1 MDLGMLDIPAE
12 LSARFR
18 RATGYQHLERVTEVA
33 SPQVKATHNL
43 TLPQDVDRH
52 PFSHYAKS
60 KLKATWC
67 QPQGTPLQRAL
78 TPLEPEDALTAVE
91 IYKLIMRF
99 TGESEL
105 SESQEQLLGNY
116 IIEKGQNRPA
126 LRDEILVQLVYHTWG
141 LSEEQHN
148 LPSWLLLTSCLC
160 AFSPSPELEKPLL
173 KYVSD
178 HAPMEYRS
186 LCQQKLLISTQLPG
200 PTSRIYPPTQLE
212 WITNKRKGAMLV
224 DVYAFNEE
232 KLTIEVESWTTG
244 EKLASWLLHARG
256 VTEATE
262 GWSVSLLADDVWSDL
277 AGSDFVMDLLAGAEA
292 EVLQPGS
299 STNSLY
305 LFGGQDVRTPITDL
319 DDFIPP
325 APIVEAPGIS
335 HLYPREGQRQHMDQY
350 VDDLYDLDQGQS
362 DEERVAVLNRRMRGG
377 GGIGPMQP
385 GLYSSG
391 MPTLMSGYPMGMPV
405 SPSLPNYGTMPMIP
419 NMTPMHNMPAMMMPG
434 PPVPSVPDPMQLAAT
449 QQALINQQALVMAQQ
464 MTMQAMTLSQQQTQ
478 EQQRLREQERK
489 QERKQENQQRHAVT
503 PSTQQSQPV
512 GQTNPLPKPQEVDSH
527 NRDNLQSFKDKREY
541 FHNLGQ
547 SNLQT
552 SPSTP
557 YKQQHPGPS
566 SVHPSPS
573 PSTPYKQQ
581 HAGPSVRPSPPLV
594 APYKQQHPGP
604 SVRPSPPPVAPKP
617 KGVIVKEIPSPKSET
632 ESPTTAPI
640 AEPTSNIREI
650 IKKFN
655 SRPPIEPQNFEPVRA
670 PARQFVKKVDPK
682 EEALAKLRKK
692 APVPQPKKQWV
703 TSPPMAKQSPPHT
716 PSPNPSTT
724 TTRVISNSMRE
735 KQRSLED
742 LFRSPRYEKIR
753 PPTPESPS
761 PSPSPSPLPSEL
773 DIPDPPTMHAPSL
786 STMPDEENCHSQ
798 LCHHFPDVY
807 LSYNRIP
814 GKLFLRKEVFYPQ
827 DTFNQPFILNLLY
840 EQIMMDTYSDNC
852 VRINR
857 EERRKMKDLLA
868 NLNVGTMSNILDD
881 TMKKKIVIA
890 ARDNWENYFSRL
902 FPVKTDNSDA
912 HILGVCHRGIR
923 LLKMVAASGI
933 NPKHLCLLR
942 NYSFAELLSVE
953 LCGTNQVQLEL
964 TNENI
969 QLHSSRAPQ
978 IIDMVQFFLKEI
990 VKNSGHVVA
999 LKSFVTDDKSLL
1011 SFSKGDVIKLLP
1023 MEGLQ
1028 PGWRFGTMRGRS
1040 GLFPDDLTQP
1050 SAALDYHSIPLDQRD
1065 DRRKSMRGPK
1075 ASSQQKETLVAIDN
1089 QIDTHSEWTTEDV
1102 SSQRTTRTF
1111 IQGESQEL
1119 QRLDLEWQR
1128 DDLSQRSLE
1137 NPIQELPQDRRIQ
1150 MSAMAEFAMKF
1161 FRTENEGLESRDRTS
1176 EASKAVQFTKV
1187 PIQESLILYNDIE
1200 SNDLSVQCFSNVMQL
1215 MGDTAKKKNTTQT
1228 DCLSHILLLG
1238 KERELLRDEI
1248 YCQVIKQTSNNQKES
1263 SCTLGWRL
1271 LNLIA
1276 GFFPCSGNLK
1286 PYVTR
1291 HLDDIIMDHDHHYRD
1306 LASVC
1311 KDNLQRS
1318 LKFGGRRNI
1327 PSQIEVEANLA
1338 GKSSQLIS
1346 VHLPGQVE
1354 FPIKIHNFSMAA
1366 DVVNEFCQEMSISN
1380 LTEMKEFCISA
1391 NRQQDGMVRPLHP
1404 SEYVMD
1410 FLFDDSGILLTLR
1423 RIMWRMPL
1431 CFNNDIYVDFH
1442 YQQLKGDYLNG
1453 LLQLTLD
1460 GSSSIQQIAELSVLQ
1475 HLSQGLK
1482 TQLSLSDIQ
1491 KYSPAQEGQ
1500 NTSMDEIHSFC
1511 LTKMEA
1517 MNDLSPLK
1525 AKIQFIVF
1533 LTGQHLFGSNNYL
1546 AQKVSQRICPSPCMI
1561 SVNHDG
1567 VLFLHPK
1574 KQEKVFLI
1582 PLTDVQ
1588 SMRTIR
1594 PKSAGKLPS
1603 IEITYGRPSQKITI
1617 HLKQAKELCHTLAI
1631 IIEELI
1637 HPSVNGS
1644 I

>member
-18 RATGYQHLERVTEVA
+18 RATGHRHPEIVTEVA
-33 SPQVKATHNL
+33 TPQVKATHNL

-78 TPLEPEDALTAVE
+78 TPLEPEDACTAVE

-116 IIEKGQNRPA
+116 IIEKGQSQPA
-126 LRDEILVQLVYHTWG
+126 LRDEILVQLIYHTWG

-148 LPSWLLLTSCLC
+148 LQSWLLLTCCLC

-186 LCQQKLLISTQLPG
+186 LCQQKLLISMQLPG

-212 WITNKRKGAMLV
+212 WITNKRKGTMLV
-224 DVYAFNEE
+224 DVYAFNE

-299 STNSLY
+299 STNSVY

-325 APIVEAPGIS
+325 APVIEAPGVS
-335 HLYPREGQRQHMDQY
+335 HLYPQGGQRQHMDQY

-377 GGIGPMQP
+377 GGIGPMHP

-391 MPTLMSGYPMGMPV
+391 MPTLMSGYPMGMPA

-419 NMTPMHNMPAMMMPG
+419 NMPPMHTMPGMMMPG
-434 PPVPSVPDPMQLAAT
+434 SHVPSVPDPMQLAAT

-464 MTMQAMTLSQQQTQ
+464 MTMQAMTLSRQQTQ

-489 QERKQENQQRHAVT
+489 QENQQRHALI
-503 PSTQQSQPV
+503 PSTQQSQPA
-512 GQTNPLPKPQEVDSH
+512 GQTKPLLPKPQEVDSH
-527 NRDNLQSFKDKREY
+527 NRDNLQSFRDKRQY
-541 FHNLGQ
+541 FDNISQ

-566 SVHPSPS
+566 VHPSPS
-573 PSTPYKQQ
+573 SSTPYKQQ
-581 HAGPSVRPSPPLV
+581 HPGTSVHPSPSSST
-594 APYKQQHPGP
+594 PYKQQHPGP

-617 KGVIVKEIPSPKSET
+617 KGAIVKEFPSPKSKT

-640 AEPTSNIREI
+640 SEPTSNIREI

-655 SRPPIEPQNFEPVRA
+655 SRPPVEPQNFEPVRA
-670 PARQFVKKVDPK
+670 PARQFVKKLDPK

-692 APVPQPKKQWV
+692 APVPQQKKQWV
-703 TSPPMAKQSPPHT
+703 MSPPMEKQSPPRI
-716 PSPNPSTT
+716 PSPQSSTT
-724 TTRVISNSMRE
+724 TTRVISNNMRQ

-742 LFRSPRYEKIR
+742 LFSSQRYEQIT
-753 PPTPESPS
+753 PPTPDSPS
-761 PSPSPSPLPSEL
+761 PSPSPEL
-773 DIPDPPTMHAPSL
+773 DIIPDPPTMHAPSL

-807 LSYNRIP
+807 LSYNKRP
-814 GKLFLRKEVFYPQ
+814 GKLFLRKEVFYPK
-827 DTFNQPFILNLLY
+827 DMFNQPFILNLLY
-840 EQIMMDTYSDNC
+840 EQITMDTYSDNC

-881 TMKKKIVIA
+881 AMKKKIVIA

-902 FPVKTDNSDA
+902 FPVKTNNSDA
-912 HILGVCHRGIR
+912 QILGVCHRGIR

-953 LCGTNQVQLEL
+953 LRGTNQVQLEL

-1028 PGWRFGTMRGRS
+1028 AGWRFGSMGGRS

-1050 SAALDYHSIPLDQRD
+1050 SAALDYHSIQLDQRD

-1075 ASSQQKETLVAIDN
+1075 ASSQQKETLVAIDK

-1102 SSQRTTRTF
+1102 SSQRTAQTF
-1111 IQGESQEL
+1111 IQEESQEL

-1128 DDLSQRSLE
+1128 DDSSQRSLE
-1137 NPIQELPQDRRIQ
+1137 KPIQELPQDRGIQ

-1161 FRTENEGLESRDRTS
+1161 FRTENKGWESRGRTL
-1176 EASKAVQFTKV
+1176 EASEAVQFTKV
-1187 PIQESLILYNDIE
+1187 PIQESLILFNDLE
-1200 SNDLSVQCFSNVMQL
+1200 SSDLSVQCFSNVMQL
-1215 MGDTAKKKNTTQT
+1215 MGDTDMKKHTTQT

-1248 YCQVIKQTSNNQKES
+1248 YCQVIKQTSNNQNES

-1276 GFFPCSGNLK
+1276 GFFPCSGNLT
-1286 PYVTR
+1286 PYITR
-1291 HLDDIIMDHDHHYRD
+1291 HLDDIAMDPDHHYRE

-1346 VHLPGQVE
+1346 VQLPGQVE

-1380 LTEMKEFCISA
+1380 ISEMKEFSISA

-1410 FLFDDSGILLTLR
+1410 FLFDDSSIFLTLR
-1423 RIMWRMPL
+1423 RVMWRIPL
-1431 CFNNDIYVDFH
+1431 CFNNDLYVDFH

-1453 LLQLTLD
+1453 LLQLTPD
-1460 GSSSIQQIAELSVLQ
+1460 GSSSIQLIAELSVLQ
-1475 HLSQGLK
+1475 HLSQGQK
-1482 TQLSLSDIQ
+1482 IQLSPLEIQ
-1491 KYSPAQEGQ
+1491 KYLPVQEGQ

-1511 LTKMEA
+1511 STKMEA
-1517 MNDLSPLK
+1517 MKDLSPLN
-1525 AKIQFIVF
+1525 AKIQFIVL

-1546 AQKVSQRICPSPCMI
+1546 AQKVSQRVCPSPCMI

-1588 SMRTIR
+1588 SMRTVR

-1631 IIEELI
+1631 IMEELI
-1637 HPSVNGS
+1637 YPSVNGS